1 MTTKEKAKE
10 LEDKIQ
16 QEIWR
21 IQMMDYATPSTT
33 DDLDRMRKEYKI
45 LKGKL

>member
-1 MTTKEKAKE
+1 MTLKEKAKE

-16 QEIWR
+16 QAIWGL
-21 IQMMDYATPSTT
+21 QMSDYAPNTT

-45 LKGKL
+45 LKDNL

>member
-1 MTTKEKAKE
+1 MTAKAKAKE

-21 IQMMDYATPSTT
+21 IQMMDYATPITT
-33 DDLDRMRKEYKI
+33 DNLDRMRKEYKI
-45 LKGKL
+45 LKGEL

>member
-1 MTTKEKAKE
+1 MTAKEKAKE

-16 QEIWR
+16 QAIWGL
-21 IQMMDYATPSTT
+21 QMSDYATPTTT

>member
-1 MTTKEKAKE
+1 MTPKEKAKY
-10 LEDKIQ
+10 LEAKIQ
-16 QEIWR
+16 KEIWSL
-21 IQMMDYATPSTT
+21 QMLDYVTPITT